1 MEARMSR
8 EMKISD
14 SKRCRLL
21 LNTVNYERI
30 TTMMTRKMSR
40 MKWVGCSPT
49 RPFSPP
55 SFLFCFGSLIYIFI
69 LSEWP
74 GFVTKRR
81 NAVFIDWDYFH
92 ECRHHQGFE
101 ITGKLFTMSIPL
113 PLFSFSLLHVYLSLQ
128 QLASLSLVEL
138 CKATSG
144 EYGCATAA
152 PGEISVLLNS
162 LESPAASLRFATLQ
176 GLLVLTYLLSTRDH
190 GTSQTARL
198 VRRLWVAKF
207 DVDEENAKLAERY
220 SFDSSF
226 VDVFLGI
233 GLFIRCYFMLF

>member
-1 MEARMSR
+1 
-8 EMKISD
+8 
-14 SKRCRLL
+14 
-21 LNTVNYERI
+21 
-30 TTMMTRKMSR
+30 
-40 MKWVGCSPT
+40 
-49 RPFSPP
+49 
-55 SFLFCFGSLIYIFI
+55 
-69 LSEWP
+69 
-74 GFVTKRR
+74 
-81 NAVFIDWDYFH
+81 
-92 ECRHHQGFE
+92 
-101 ITGKLFTMSIPL
+101 MSIPL
-113 PLFSFSLLHVYLSLQ
+113 PLFSFFLLLVHLSLQ

-226 VDVFLGI
+226 VDVFLRI

>member
-1 MEARMSR
+1 
-8 EMKISD
+8 
-14 SKRCRLL
+14 
-21 LNTVNYERI
+21 
-30 TTMMTRKMSR
+30 
-40 MKWVGCSPT
+40 
-49 RPFSPP
+49 
-55 SFLFCFGSLIYIFI
+55 
-69 LSEWP
+69 
-74 GFVTKRR
+74 
-81 NAVFIDWDYFH
+81 
-92 ECRHHQGFE
+92 
-101 ITGKLFTMSIPL
+101 MSIPL
-113 PLFSFSLLHVYLSLQ
+113 PLFSFSLLLVYLSLQ

-190 GTSQTARL
+190 GTSQTRL